1 MCFPDKRTYPVIG
14 IDGDSGQGNEECSPQ
29 NVPHCSPLPQKPG
42 NERQQGI
49 VPETET
55 ILPSRLFLLTTSVG
69 FPHSLPILSKR
80 AGFKGLLVGEKETC
94 YNTFSYQYP
103 AGGGSLPRWKGIR
116 WTWRI
121 SDKSGISCGN
131 TAPLRE
137 QERSSEPPGVLPPS
151 GTLSRTSTTGSST
164 TERRTA
170 LSSTVWTPYS
180 SSGASRMRSGAVSR
194 GL

>member
-1 MCFPDKRTYPVIG
+1 VCFPDKHTYPVIG
-14 IDGDSGQGNEECSPQ
+14 IDGDSSQGDEECSPQ

-42 NERQQGI
+42 NECQQGI

-137 QERSSEPPGVLPPS
+137 RERFSEPPGVCHLPEPCHEPAPLALLRRREGPRYRAPS
-151 GTLSRTSTTGSST
+151 GRH
-164 TERRTA
+164 
-170 LSSTVWTPYS
+170 TVHPEP
-180 SSGASRMRSGAVSR
+180 AA
-194 GL
+194 